1 MNKICQVADL
11 ENEEWRNVLKEIKCK
26 IDKSNFHRKIW
37 EYVQIIYCLKKLKFL
52 TPQSICLAIGAGR
65 EPILYYL
72 TYKVKKVY
80 GIDLYEGVFFGGE
93 DESDIPTS
101 VGKYAPFPYVED
113 KLILTRMDA
122 LDLKFP
128 DNYFDFVFS
137 ASSIEHFGNKRRILR
152 AIKEMY
158 RVLKPG
164 GVAVITTELKLNR
177 FATTL
182 PGVRLFRLEEFLKI
196 GEKTGFII
204 QNNFDLRI
212 EKEYFENWIKLP
224 EEIHKRPHVILRF
237 FNSIF
242 TSINVVFSK
251 QGDIAIRGEEV
262 YHIIPDFIYR
272 GDIKII
278 PQKKLIKHGE
288 KIHLEIILKNNGNFE
303 WINTG
308 LSHRISLGVK
318 LFNLNGELVNRDF
331 YTLLLP
337 SKVKP
342 GDILK
347 FHSSIP
353 SPERGEWIL
362 KFDLK
367 KELVFW
373 FSEKGNSQEELR
385 IKVCLLYTSPSPRD

>member
-11 ENEEWRNVLKEIKCK
+11 ENEEWQNVLKEIKCK
-26 IDKSNFHRKIW
+26 IDKNDFHRKIW
-37 EYVQIIYCLKKLKFL
+37 EYVQIIYCLKKLKSL

-80 GIDLYEGVFFGGE
+80 GIDLYEGIFFGRE
-93 DESDIPTS
+93 DEPDIPTS
-101 VGKYAPFPYVED
+101 VGKYAPFPYRED
-113 KLILTRMDA
+113 KLCLMRMDA
-122 LDLKFP
+122 LNLEFP
-128 DNYFDFVFS
+128 DNFFDFIFS
-137 ASSIEHFGNKRRILR
+137 ASSIEHFGNKRKILR
-152 AIKEMY
+152 AVKEMY

-164 GVAVITTELKLNR
+164 GVAVITTELKLNML
-177 FATTL
+177 ATAS
-182 PGVRLFRLEEFLKI
+182 PGVKLFKLEELLKI
-196 GEKTGFII
+196 TREAGFTI
-204 QNNFDLRI
+204 QDNFDLRI
-212 EKEYFENWIKLP
+212 EEEYLRNWIKLP
-224 EEIHKRPHVILRF
+224 EEIYKRPHVILRF

-242 TSINVVFSK
+242 TSINVVLLK
-251 QGDIAIRGEEV
+251 EGNIAVRGEEI
-262 YHIIPDFIYR
+262 YYPIPDFIYKA
-272 GDIKII
+272 DIEII
-278 PQKKLIKHGE
+278 PKKYFFKRGE
-288 KIHLEIILKNNGNFE
+288 KINLEIILRNKGNFE

-308 LSHRISLGVK
+308 SSHRISLGVK
-318 LFNLNGELVNRDF
+318 LFNLNGELINRDF

-342 GDILK
+342 GDTIK

-373 FSEKGNSQEELR
+373 FSEKGNPQKELR
-385 IKVCLLYTSPSPRD
+385 IKVI